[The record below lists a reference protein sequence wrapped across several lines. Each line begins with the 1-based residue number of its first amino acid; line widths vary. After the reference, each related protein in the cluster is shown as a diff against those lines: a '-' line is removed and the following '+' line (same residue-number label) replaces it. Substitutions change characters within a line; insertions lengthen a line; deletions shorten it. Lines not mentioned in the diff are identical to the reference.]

1 MPKKMYQKLR
11 RTESRLLGA
20 LSRLD
25 EFLVKTQESHELQLQ
40 KLGCLMILR
49 RTTGENKP
57 EQAACSKVLSI
68 LFLSL
73 GKVGK
78 KNRLDKFLTVQIS
91 IATLKHS

>member
-1 MPKKMYQKLR
+1 M
-11 RTESRLLGA
+11 
-20 LSRLD
+20 
-25 EFLVKTQESHELQLQ
+25 
-40 KLGCLMILR
+40 GCLMILR

-57 EQAACSKVLSI
+57 EQAASSKVLSI

-91 IATLKHS
+91 IAPLNDSRKRYEETIIPKRVKR